1 MKTILVVED
10 DEGNG
15 LLIARLIAQE
25 TLHQAVVVR
34 DCREALLVTSTM
46 KPELFIVDYRLP
58 TRNGF
63 EVYDALHAQKELQ
76 HIPAIIISATHSHEI
91 ARQVEE
97 RNLIAL
103 DKPFEL
109 DEFIA
114 TIEKVLSKPAT
125 ARECVEHAL
134 PEQKCHETNA
144 LALLCPHCPYAFMCW
159 DLVPDHSFKGP
170 SLTMTGNTAM
180 TKN

>member
-25 TLHQAVVVR
+25 TSHQAIVVR

-46 KPELFIVDYRLP
+46 KPELFIIDYRLP
-58 TRNGF
+58 TKNGF
-63 EVYDALHAQKELQ
+63 EVYDALHAQKEL
-76 HIPAIIISATHSHEI
+76 HHLPAIIISATHSHEI

-103 DKPFEL
+103 NKPFEL
-109 DEFIA
+109 DEFI
-114 TIEKVLSKPAT
+114 TIIEKVLSKPAT
-125 ARECVEHAL
+125 AQYAL

-144 LALLCPHCPYAFMCW
+144 LALLCPHCPYAFICW

-170 SLTMTGNTAM
+170 SLTMTGNTAIA
-180 TKN
+180 KN